1 MINVSF
7 RAILV
12 AKIRKR
18 FVMNTPIISFF
29 LIFHYNRTGST

>member
-18 FVMNTPIISFF
+18 FVINTQIISFF
-29 LIFHYNRTGST
+29 SDFSL